1 MKIKAA
7 LAREKGKVTIEE
19 LELGK
24 PRAGEVLVKMVAS
37 GICHTDFTTL
47 NLEVPTALPLVLGH
61 EGVGVVEEVGP
72 GVATLQPGDHVIMSY
87 PSCGKC
93 ESCLQGHPYAC
104 DDSTALFFSGFYAD
118 GDRRITDGRGEKVGA
133 LFGQGSFADHCIIA
147 ERNAVKVDPEVELKS
162 LCSLACGAQ
171 TGAGAVLNRMKPTPG
186 DSLVVFGCGAVGI
199 SAVMAGKLAGC
210 STIIAVDIVPS
221 RLELA
226 LECGATHAINGRD
239 FEDISAEVRRL
250 TGGRGAN
257 FALEASGVPALVT
270 QMLQSVKKEGLAVL
284 VSFVSGPVQIDT
296 TMLFVGPCISFA
308 GTVEGASNPPI
319 FIPRL
324 VQYFKEGKFPVDK
337 LASYYAFEDIHKAME
352 DARSGKAIKPI
363 LLF

>member
-19 LELGK
+19 LELGE
-24 PRAGEVLVKMVAS
+24 PRRGEVLVRLVAS
-37 GICHTDFTTL
+37 GICHTDFTTM
-47 NLEVPTALPLVLGH
+47 NLEVPTSLPIVLGH
-61 EGVGVVEEVGP
+61 EGVGIVEQVGE
-72 GVATLQPGDHVIMSY
+72 GVRSLAPGDHVILSF
-87 PSCGKC
+87 PSCGCC
-93 ESCLQGHPYAC
+93 ESCQQGRPYAC

-118 GDRRITDGRGEKVGA
+118 GDRRITDAKGEKVGA

-171 TGAGAVLNRMKPTPG
+171 TGAGAVLNRMKPMPG
-186 DSLVVFGCGAVGI
+186 DSFVVFGCGAVGI
-199 SAVMAGKLAGC
+199 SAIMAAKLAGC
-210 STIIAVDIVPS
+210 STIIGVDIVPS

-226 LECGATHAINGRD
+226 LECGATDVINGRD
-239 FEDISAEVRRL
+239 FEDIPAEVRRL
-250 TGGRGAN
+250 TGGKGAS
-257 FALEASGVPALVT
+257 FALEASGVPALVK

-284 VSFVSGPVQIDT
+284 VSFVSGPVEIDT
-296 TMLFVGPCISFA
+296 TMLFVGPCLTFA

-324 VQYFKEGKFPVDK
+324 VQYFKEGRFPVDK
-337 LASYYAFEDIHKAME
+337 LATYYAFEDIHRAME

>member
-7 LAREKGKVTIEE
+7 LVREKGKVAIEE
-19 LELGK
+19 LELGA
-24 PRAGEVLVKMVAS
+24 PRRGEVLVKLTAS
-37 GICHTDFTTL
+37 GICHTDFTTM
-47 NLEVPTALPLVLGH
+47 NLEVPTALPIVLGH
-61 EGVGVVEEVGP
+61 EGVGVVEQVGE
-72 GVATLQPGDHVIMSY
+72 GVCTLAPGDHVILSF
-87 PSCGKC
+87 PSCGHC

-118 GDRRITDGRGEKVGA
+118 GDRRISDGKGEKVGA

-171 TGAGAVLNRMKPTPG
+171 TGAGAVLNKMAPTPG

-199 SAVMAGKLAGC
+199 SAIMAGKLAGC
-210 STIIAVDIVPS
+210 STIIGVDIVPS

-226 LECGATHAINGRD
+226 LECGATDVINGR
-239 FEDISAEVRRL
+239 EVRDISEEVKRL
-250 TGGRGAN
+250 TGGKGAS
-257 FALEASGVPALVT
+257 FALEASGVPALVR
-270 QMLQSVKKEGLAVL
+270 QMLQSVKKEGQAVL
-284 VSFVSGPVQIDT
+284 VSFVSGPVEIDT

-308 GTVEGASNPPI
+308 GTVEGASNPPV
-319 FIPRL
+319 FIPKL
-324 VQYFKEGKFPVDK
+324 VQYFKEGRFPVDK
-337 LASYYAFEDIHKAME
+337 LATYYAFEDIHRAME

>member
-19 LELGK
+19 LELGA

-37 GICHTDFTTL
+37 GICHTDFTTM
-47 NLEVPTALPLVLGH
+47 NLEVPTELPMVLGH

-72 GVATLQPGDHVIMSY
+72 SVSTLQPGDHVILSY

-118 GDRRITDGRGEKVGA
+118 RDRRITDGKGEKVGA

-171 TGAGAVLNRMKPTPG
+171 TGAGAVLNRMKPLPG

-199 SAVMAGKLAGC
+199 SALMAGKLAGC
-210 STIIAVDIVPS
+210 STIIGVDIVPS

-226 LECGATHAINGRD
+226 LECGATHVINGRD
-239 FEDISAEVRRL
+239 FEDISEEVKRL
-250 TGGRGAN
+250 TGGKGAN
-257 FALEASGVPALVT
+257 FALEASGVPALVR
-270 QMLQSVKKEGLAVL
+270 QMLQSVRKEGLAVL
-284 VSFVSGPVQIDT
+284 VSFVSGPVEIDT

-324 VQYFKEGKFPVDK
+324 VQYFKEGRFPVDK
-337 LASYYAFEDIHKAME
+337 LATYYAFDDIHKAME

>member
-19 LELGK
+19 LELGA

-47 NLEVPTALPLVLGH
+47 NLEVPTTLPMVLGH

-72 GVATLQPGDHVIMSY
+72 GVSTLQPGDHVILSY

-118 GDRRITDGRGEKVGA
+118 GDRRITDGKGEKVGA
-133 LFGQGSFADHCIIA
+133 LFGQGSFADRCIIA
-147 ERNAVKVDPEVELKS
+147 ARNAVKVDPEVELKS

-186 DSLVVFGCGAVGI
+186 DSLVVFGCGAVGL
-199 SAVMAGKLAGC
+199 SAIMAGKLAGC
-210 STIIAVDIVPS
+210 STIIGVDIVPS
-221 RLELA
+221 RLSLA
-226 LECGATHAINGRD
+226 LECGATNVINGKE

-250 TGGRGAN
+250 TGGKGAS

-284 VSFVSGPVQIDT
+284 VSFVSGPVEINT

-319 FIPRL
+319 FIPKL

-337 LASYYAFEDIHKAME
+337 LASYYPFEDIHRAME
-352 DARSGKAIKPI
+352 DTRSGKAIKPI